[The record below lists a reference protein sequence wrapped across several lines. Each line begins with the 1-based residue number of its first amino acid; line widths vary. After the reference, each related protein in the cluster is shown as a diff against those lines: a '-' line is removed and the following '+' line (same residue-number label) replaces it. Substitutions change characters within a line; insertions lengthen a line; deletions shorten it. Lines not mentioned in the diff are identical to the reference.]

1 MKRKICIALKYAL
14 PVFACIGIVLGMV
27 YYREDG
33 YSHPAKRLLYFTTQS
48 NLWIAFTSVAL
59 LILPRTRFF
68 KKEKVVAALFLL
80 KFIFTVSI
88 AVTGVVFCTLL
99 APFADEN
106 YRPWTFYSLCT
117 HVIVP
122 SLALI
127 DYFLDDMPVLLSRQR
142 VCYSVLPP
150 LAYFL
155 FSIILG
161 AANVDFGRGDPFPYF
176 FLDFHSEVGLF
187 GVKLTPLPALGTV
200 YWIVILSGFILGLG
214 ACFASLHPRQKQ
226 LKKQRSS
233 TAGALSPIEGN
244 CPSVQDSNE

>member
-1 MKRKICIALKYAL
+1 MKGKICIALKYAL

-68 KKEKVVAALFLL
+68 KREKVVAALFLL

-122 SLALI
+122 GLALI

-161 AANVDFGRGDPFPYF
+161 AANVDFGRGDPF
-176 FLDFHSEVGLF
+176 
-187 GVKLTPLPALGTV
+187 TPLPALGTV

-244 CPSVQDSNE
+244 CPSVQASNE